1 MFRKVSLLIFLSFI
15 FNLSLFSAEFE
26 VLDVLKVDGEAH
38 FGDGIG
44 DDNVGIGT
52 TAPSYKL
59 DVQGTLNVTG
69 ATTFNGVTYNWP
81 NSATNGYYL
90 TYNGGNLSWV
100 DVGSSAGAWTLND
113 PNLYPD
119 SVDYNVAIGATSA
132 GTAKLYVNGSVG
144 IGTTSPSEA
153 LDLGSGNL
161 TTTGTLTANTLTDGT
176 LSIASGSI
184 TSGVNATFSG
194 TLTAGTLTDGTASI
208 TAGALTGATGITSS
222 GTITFS
228 DLTANRFVKTT
239 TGGQLTVSSA
249 SAIDLTSEVTGVLPL
264 ANGGTAKALTATAGG
279 LVYSDA
285 DSLEITSALS
295 GILQGNGTSAPSAI
309 TGTNNYLPKWSS
321 SAPYLGDSLIYD
333 DGTNVGIGAASLNY
347 KLEVA
352 GSIRAG
358 TTGTTGSLR
367 IYNSTATQE
376 LAFLAPDTLAADTSY
391 TWPDNYPSATG
402 YVLTSSTTGGLSW
415 TDPST
420 LAANQNLFDEFIDDD
435 NDSITAG
442 TTSDSLKFESGT
454 SISTDLTDTTG
465 PDYALTIDVADDSID
480 GTELADSIT
489 LDDTTTIDL
498 DTNNADLNIDAN
510 TLFIDASESKVGI
523 GTTAPLYE
531 LDVSGQIQAV
541 SGTNEQLILR
551 ESVGGSY
558 VYLGY
563 DDTNDVGRVGAY
575 SGTVGKNLALQ
586 PVGGYVG
593 IGTTAPSALLSV
605 GANSDFQVNSSG
617 AISACTGITSSGTI
631 TFSDLTGGLLKA
643 DASGVLSIATGGTDY
658 ENPLTFQNALTR
670 TTDTIEL
677 GGSLVKATTITQ
689 AGYNLIFNLTGSG
702 DFIVQDNG
710 TDVLRVYN
718 TGTVGIGTTAAPT
731 SQFEINDSSGSK
743 VEFDTSN
750 SSYVEIKVNG
760 TAVARMYD

>member
-1 MFRKVSLLIFLSFI
+1 MFRKIGLLLFLSFA
-15 FNLSLFSAEFE
+15 FSFSLFSAEFE

-52 TAPSYKL
+52 TAPGYKL
-59 DVQGTLNVTG
+59 DVQGTLNVTS

-81 NSATNGYYL
+81 SSATDGYYL

-100 DVGSSAGAWTLND
+100 DVGSSAGAWTLFD

-119 SVDYNVAIGATSA
+119 STAYNVAIGANDA
-132 GTAKLYVNGSVG
+132 GTAKLYVNGNVG

-176 LSIASGSI
+176 LSIASGSV
-184 TSGVNATFSG
+184 TSGVDATFSG
-194 TLTAGTLTDGTASI
+194 TVTAGTLTDGTASI
-208 TAGALTGATGITSS
+208 TSGALTGATGITSS

-228 DLTANRFVKTT
+228 GLTANRFVKTT

-264 ANGGTAKALTATAGG
+264 ANGGTNKALTATAGG

-295 GILQGNGTSAPSAI
+295 GILQGNGASVPSAI

-333 DGTNVGIGAASLNY
+333 DGTNVGIGTTSPNY
-347 KLEVA
+347 KLQVN
-352 GSIRAG
+352 GDIG
-358 TTGTTGSLR
+358 
-367 IYNSTATQE
+367 IYNSTASR
-376 LAFLAPDTLAADTSY
+376 AVSFLAPDTLAADTSY
-391 TWPDNYPSATG
+391 TWPDNYPSASG

-435 NDSITAG
+435 DDSITAA
-442 TTSDSLKFESGT
+442 TTSESLKFASGA

-465 PDYALTIDVADDSID
+465 PDYVLTIDVADDSID

-489 LDDTTTIDL
+489 LDSTTTIDL

-510 TLFIDASESKVGI
+510 TLFIDASESKVGV
-523 GTTAPLYE
+523 GTATPLYE
-531 LDVSGQIQAV
+531 LDVSGQAQLV
-541 SGTNEQLILR
+541 SGTNEQLVLR

-563 DDTNDVGRVGAY
+563 DDTNDVGRIGAY
-575 SGTVGKNLALQ
+575 SGTVGENLALQ
-586 PVGGYVG
+586 PAGGYVG
-593 IGTTAPSALLSV
+593 IGTTSPSALLAV
-605 GANSDFQVNSSG
+605 GANSEFKVNSTG
-617 AISACTGITSSGTI
+617 AIASATGITSSGTI
-631 TFSDLTGGLLKA
+631 TFSDLTNGLLKA
-643 DASGVLSIATGGTDY
+643 DGSGVLSIATGGTDY

-670 TTDTIEL
+670 TTNTIEL
-677 GGSLVKATTITQ
+677 GGSLVKATTITH
-689 AGYNLIFNLTGSG
+689 ADYNLIFNLTGTG

-718 TGTVGIGTTAAPT
+718 TGTVGIGTTAVPA
-731 SQFEINDSSGSK
+731 SQLEINNSSGSK
-743 VEFDTSN
+743 LEFDTSN

-760 TAVARMYD
+760 TAVARMYN